1 MKPKQTVE
9 MCKTQEPQKTI
20 FVNMDAVEFEMAE
33 IQKTLLEVKRV
44 KQYLIDMEVLV
55 TPETILQACNKQFNT
70 ITALS
75 KEPEIQKMYAFNEKV
90 GTNEILNEMTMER
103 INAKAEVLNQK
114 LLGGLPAMGQWAKH
128 YLQYINCDTMQ
139 IVAGV
144 REIFIEKHS
153 IKADAEMFTQHQ
165 NLVNA
170 LNYFFELYPDTNTKV
185 LMERLFEV
193 DFFKRTCN
201 MNLFLY
207 DSQKFCRNWISL
219 RVNNML

>member
-1 MKPKQTVE
+1 MKKKQTPDQLHQ
-9 MCKTQEPQKTI
+9 MQE
-20 FVNMDAVEFEMAE
+20 VNIYTNFEAVEFEMTALNN
-33 IQKTLLEVKRV
+33 TLNEVKRV
-44 KQYLIDMEVLV
+44 KQYLIDCEVLV

-70 ITALS
+70 IIALS
-75 KEPEIQKMYAFNEKV
+75 KEPELIKMQNFNEKV
-90 GTNEILNEMTMER
+90 GTNDILSEMTMQR
-103 INAKAEVLNQK
+103 INEKGEAFNQK
-114 LLGGLPAMGQWAKH
+114 LLAGLPPMGQWAKH

-139 IVAGV
+139 IVPGV
-144 REIFIEKHS
+144 RETFIQKHS

-193 DFFKRTCN
+193 DFIKRTCN

-207 DSQKFCRNWISL
+207 DSQKFCRDWISL